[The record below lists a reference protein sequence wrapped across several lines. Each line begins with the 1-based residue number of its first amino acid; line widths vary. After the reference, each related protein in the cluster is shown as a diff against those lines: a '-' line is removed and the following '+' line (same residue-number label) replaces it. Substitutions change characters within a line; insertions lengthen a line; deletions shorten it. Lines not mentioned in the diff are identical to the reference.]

1 MLFKKKQ
8 EEPKKPNKIKI
19 EMSLERC
26 KDSIQGLLDQYAKNE
41 QDYMRKMVAMKK
53 EGRLSEADRYKE
65 KLRLVY
71 ARQAKMNDLM
81 DQVEQFGY
89 MIDEAFA
96 KNDVYQSLGMVLGE
110 ANKVSVSP
118 ELKKLLADVKQF
130 EDVFTKGLNKMDTIF
145 GKVSRTVSDVND
157 STTNTFDAEIE
168 ARVNA
173 RIEQADQQTTL
184 EAEADKSLFDDVL
197 SLN

>member
-8 EEPKKPNKIKI
+8 AEPQKPNKIKI

-26 KDSIQGLLDQYAKNE
+26 KDSIQGLLDQYEKNE

-53 EGRLSEADRYKE
+53 EGRLSEANRYKE
-65 KLRLVY
+65 KLRLVF
-71 ARQAKMNDLM
+71 ARQAKMNDLL

-130 EDVFTKGLNKMDTIF
+130 EEVFTKGLNKMDSVF

-173 RIEQADQQTTL
+173 RIEQADQQTTM
-184 EAEADKSLFDDVL
+184 EAEADKSVFDDVL
-197 SLN
+197 SFN